1 MIFNNTSM
9 VVKSWLIACACKIII
24 KHAKK
29 SRSEK
34 NHIYLYSR
42 SLKQYTKIHSNSLKK
57 IVNKMNVIRNAKKY
71 KTVYLQVKLNWRDT
85 SFFFYKVGSFLNS
98 RKIFLFIYRQ
108 VLIVTKENQSMKMNL
123 IEHRFVF
130 NWYLIT
136 KKERKTE
143 SNNTIIW
150 TYNRQLMLTL
160 MPIKRV
166 LLKDNKLLTCYYLLC
181 MI

>member
-9 VVKSWLIACACKIII
+9 VVESWLIACACKIII

-29 SRSEK
+29 SRSER

-85 SFFFYKVGSFLNS
+85 SFFFTKWVPFWILVRSFYSYTDKCWLLPKKTSRWKWTWLNTDL
-98 RKIFLFIYRQ
+98 FLTDI
-108 VLIVTKENQSMKMNL
+108 
-123 IEHRFVF
+123 
-130 NWYLIT
+130 
-136 KKERKTE
+136 
-143 SNNTIIW
+143 
-150 TYNRQLMLTL
+150 
-160 MPIKRV
+160 
-166 LLKDNKLLTCYYLLC
+166 
-181 MI
+181 

>member
-29 SRSEK
+29 SRSER

-42 SLKQYTKIHSNSLKK
+42 SLKQYAKIHSNSLKK
-57 IVNKMNVIRNAKKY
+57 IVNKMNVIRNAKN
-71 KTVYLQVKLNWRDT
+71 TRLFSCKLNWIEGILL
-85 SFFFYKVGSFLNS
+85 FFYKVGSFLNS

-136 KKERKTE
+136 KKEKKTE
-143 SNNTIIW
+143 SNNTRIW